1 MLVCF
6 IWMLF
11 NIWSKMGPPSTHCP
25 GLFQMSLHFRAI
37 LPKSLLEIGF
47 VSKYGYGIFYFHFIF
62 MLSIFTEKRETLI
75 FVQMSV
81 RVLFFF
87 YFNYPLGL
95 YKMKLEE
102 LPLIYP
108 LRSFWFWFILY
119 NQKALSA
126 FIQTTC
132 PEKAVYMQD
141 ERKNR
146 ALTFPCMF
154 ILFCFIFSITVLS
167 ITYLKVHGLRQ
178 CFIIFWNLCSAVWVV
193 FC

>member
-1 MLVCF
+1 MSLCFSSVQPLGKNFSSWNENVFIIVTILKFTFMLVCF

-25 GLFQMSLHFRAI
+25 GFFQMSLHFRAI

-62 MLSIFTEKRETLI
+62 MFSIFTEKRGTLI

-81 RVLFFF
+81 RVFFF
-87 YFNYPLGL
+87 FFFNYPLGL

-108 LRSFWFWFILY
+108 LRSFCFWFILY
-119 NQKALSA
+119 NQKALSP
-126 FIQTTC
+126 FI
-132 PEKAVYMQD
+132 
-141 ERKNR
+141 
-146 ALTFPCMF
+146 
-154 ILFCFIFSITVLS
+154 
-167 ITYLKVHGLRQ
+167 
-178 CFIIFWNLCSAVWVV
+178 
-193 FC
+193 